1 MSRKSPRAFLE
12 IRAHPVVN
20 VVLIILALPI
30 AGFLLL
36 MGVANLIHP
45 DVSDKYLFMNTVM
58 CLLVCA
64 IGMGLLVMA
73 VAAFRGILH
82 HRRNSNDEQDE
93 TLLSVVDPEIPH
105 HS

>member
-1 MSRKSPRAFLE
+1 MSKKGPRAFLE

-45 DVSDKYLFMNTVM
+45 EVSDEYLFMNTVM

-64 IGMGLLVMA
+64 IGIGLLLTA

-82 HRRNSNDEQDE
+82 KRRNSKEESQ
-93 TLLSVVDPEIPH
+93 T
-105 HS
+105 

>member
-1 MSRKSPRAFLE
+1 MSKKGPRAFLE
-12 IRAHPVVN
+12 IRAQPVVN
-20 VVLIILALPI
+20 AVLIILALPI

-36 MGVANLIHP
+36 MGIANLIQP

-64 IGMGLLVMA
+64 IGIGLLLMA

-82 HRRNSNDEQDE
+82 NRRNSKEE
-93 TLLSVVDPEIPH
+93 GKT
-105 HS
+105 